1 MTLQEK
7 GTHHER
13 VAIISSPL
21 RLLQSF
27 KKRTDTPDCCRE
39 YFLAGV
45 NQSRTQRKRQEQ
57 KNGQK
62 VFHNE
67 NSILLFRM
75 RGVNV
80 QLQVERFTENEEL
93 FYVISKVTL
102 KTGQLIGFSMFN
114 GQLIFTLLCSLH
126 IHALRIGWVF

>member
-1 MTLQEK
+1 MSVLP
-7 GTHHER
+7 
-13 VAIISSPL
+13 SSPVLFDFCSLL
-21 RLLQSF
+21 RNA
-27 KKRTDTPDCCRE
+27 RTHQTAAGNIFLRE
-39 YFLAGV
+39 SINHAH
-45 NQSRTQRKRQEQ
+45 RKNRQEQ

-75 RGVNV
+75 RGINV